1 MTKLTAADRR
11 LTANIDFLKRLQKS
25 KDTKRILKKASCSQL
40 GCLIESMYNV
50 NNGNVP
56 LHKYEVRKLKRHL
69 GTIDALARQRQATA
83 FCHSFYLHSSIW
95 LQDSSSMFRKMRL
108 VPFTPGPTSSTSTTT
123 PPIIKGDG
131 APFTRFT
138 QDDVDKQR
146 LQVLDQQ
153 MQRTLNDKRIPDNV
167 KTPLYN
173 QLLAVFTDLLA
184 ELRKRHPQTKRE
196 PSPDRYPMPTDLTYP
211 EPEREPEP
219 EPEVGPPPK
228 KKARLKAK
236 TKLPIVTPS
245 PRLLRSGKNFGK
257 EFIAELNKS
266 FPRVES
272 VKGRLIDG
280 KLVMDGEIDR
290 IVTHLNSPVNRRR
303 GTPVHL
309 DHVFDALERAS
320 PSSPFSAYYHTP
332 GNDDFEEEVVDTSRT
347 PRYQKTPGKKEKKSD
362 NLFTPR
368 NYSTRH

>member
-40 GCLIESMYNV
+40 GCLIESMHNV

-69 GTIDALARQRQATA
+69 GTIDALSRQRQVEAARHGLIQT
-83 FCHSFYLHSSIW
+83 
-95 LQDSSSMFRKMRL
+95 
-108 VPFTPGPTSSTSTTT
+108 VPFTPGPTSSTSAST

-167 KTPLYN
+167 KTPHYN

-211 EPEREPEP
+211 EPDREPES

-257 EFIAELNKS
+257 DFIAELNKS